1 MLLATKTDWKL
12 PDGRSGHKVFS
23 ISSYINTSTA
33 GCHAGPG
40 LAFIAYP
47 KAVTMMP
54 LSPLW
59 ACLFFMMLI
68 FLGLDSQ
75 VRTRST
81 PDGRSPPAPLR
92 TIPRMTRYDTLRNQY
107 FDTERIDKKKLGSFK
122 KRFYDLYTKK
132 SMLGSTVGNSIV

>member
-1 MLLATKTDWKL
+1 MSFTLMCSNKTPVCDFFC
-12 PDGRSGHKVFS
+12 D
-23 ISSYINTSTA
+23 
-33 GCHAGPG
+33 AGPG

-75 VRTRST
+75 VRI
-81 PDGRSPPAPLR
+81 LR
-92 TIPRMTRYDTLRNQY
+92 L
-107 FDTERIDKKKLGSFK
+107 
-122 KRFYDLYTKK
+122 
-132 SMLGSTVGNSIV
+132 

>member
-1 MLLATKTDWKL
+1 MLQSQYTFIQL
-12 PDGRSGHKVFS
+12 FS
-23 ISSYINTSTA
+23 LLQKKANVELLLHSVRKPVTINYSLFYL
-33 GCHAGPG
+33 GPG

-75 VRTRST
+75 VRINLLI
-81 PDGRSPPAPLR
+81 G
-92 TIPRMTRYDTLRNQY
+92 
-107 FDTERIDKKKLGSFK
+107 G
-122 KRFYDLYTKK
+122 
-132 SMLGSTVGNSIV
+132 

>member
-1 MLLATKTDWKL
+1 MK
-12 PDGRSGHKVFS
+12 SVFLYFHS
-23 ISSYINTSTA
+23 
-33 GCHAGPG
+33 GPG

-75 VRTRST
+75 VST
-81 PDGRSPPAPLR
+81 AGVNISW
-92 TIPRMTRYDTLRNQY
+92 
-107 FDTERIDKKKLGSFK
+107 EC
-122 KRFYDLYTKK
+122 
-132 SMLGSTVGNSIV
+132 

>member
-1 MLLATKTDWKL
+1 MCLSFCGT
-12 PDGRSGHKVFS
+12 
-23 ISSYINTSTA
+23 
-33 GCHAGPG
+33 GPG

-75 VRTRST
+75 VWATAVT
-81 PDGRSPPAPLR
+81 
-92 TIPRMTRYDTLRNQY
+92 TYWCYDTELEIL
-107 FDTERIDKKKLGSFK
+107 T
-122 KRFYDLYTKK
+122 
-132 SMLGSTVGNSIV
+132 